1 MDDLTEEQL
10 AQIMSE
16 MYDNDE
22 IIEKITKPVKISSP
36 LVLPKKQLSSP
47 ISISDSISDISLISS
62 LDSKDEK
69 NKKYKPAPIKHGM
82 GFPLGVFHGG
92 GHILG
97 DTLSSGAGS
106 SAYSGEIPEVLMTKI
121 VSNYFVCMESK
132 RFFKNRTKEMMK
144 FDKSDGIILSKEMGE
159 RFMSSSMNLY
169 SIKITGDNTKI
180 DTFGRVIGFDAPNIS
195 AVMPKWMME
204 QLMLKSGDKIYIT
217 SMNSPK
223 ITSMTVSLN
232 GFKIE
237 NPTRILEYEMRD
249 HSISYVG
256 KCIKV
261 KMFEKEIVMTIVKQ
275 EPAFVGVII
284 GSDINIEF
292 EK

>member
-10 AQIMSE
+10 AQLMAE

-22 IIEKITKPVKISSP
+22 AIDKIIKPAKNPSP
-36 LVLPKKQLSSP
+36 LTLPKKQLSSP
-47 ISISDSISDISLISS
+47 VSISDSISDISLISS
-62 LDSKDEK
+62 LDEKDGK
-69 NKKYKPAPIKHGM
+69 DKKYKHVPVKNDIAYPW
-82 GFPLGVFHGG
+82 GVFHDG
-92 GHILG
+92 GHMLG
-97 DTLSSGAGS
+97 DTLSGSGVGS
-106 SAYSGEIPEVLMTKI
+106 SEIPEVIMTKI

-132 RFFKNRTKEMMK
+132 RFFKNRTQEMMK

-159 RFMSSSMNLY
+159 RFMSSNMNLY
-169 SIKITGDNTKI
+169 SIKITGDKTKI

-204 QLMLKSGDKIYIT
+204 QLMLKSGDKIYVT
-217 SMNSPK
+217 SMNAPK

-275 EPAFVGVII
+275 EPTFVGVII

>member
-10 AQIMSE
+10 AQLMAE

-22 IIEKITKPVKISSP
+22 AIEKIIEPEKNPSP
-36 LVLPKKQLSSP
+36 LVLPKKHLSSP
-47 ISISDSISDISLISS
+47 VSSSESNSDISLISS
-62 LDSKDEK
+62 LDSKYGKD
-69 NKKYKPAPIKHGM
+69 KKYKPVSVKHNIG
-82 GFPLGVFHGG
+82 GFHGG
-92 GHILG
+92 GHMLG
-97 DTLSSGAGS
+97 DTLSDSSVGS
-106 SAYSGEIPEVLMTKI
+106 NSNEITEVIMTKI

-132 RFFKNRTKEMMK
+132 RFFKNRIKDMIK

-169 SIKITGDNTKI
+169 SIKITSDNTKI

-217 SMNSPK
+217 SMNAPK
-223 ITSMTVSLN
+223 ITNMTVKLN

-249 HSISYVG
+249 LSFSY
-256 KCIKV
+256 
-261 KMFEKEIVMTIVKQ
+261 
-275 EPAFVGVII
+275 I
-284 GSDINIEF
+284 G
-292 EK
+292 